1 MGHQGSAHLFGDDGF
16 DVTYALKGPGRLT
29 DVLGDGPSRQA
40 SVKLAT
46 PSASL
51 PLLGEELVFGASLD
65 ATLTVHER
73 GRAIAAF
80 EQAPIPGPAS
90 VRVAEVVLSAGVK
103 ARAELSPASSPWALS
118 VAAAG
123 QAGLSY
129 RHLLPVGEQRTVG
142 DALHDVLAHA
152 AWPTRVA
159 LDGLVEGELHV
170 LSVNAGLE
178 LGVALSRGF
187 EHDVVWTLVEAFE
200 GTPAT
205 LRAHVKG
212 LARAAVGAALADELE
227 LSVGRLATVNP
238 GWVRVRLRSKR
249 EGTLTFGASMAV
261 QVRYDLGSSLA
272 AVLDRALALEP
283 LRSSLGA
290 LRELATALGSGDGWQ
305 KAVSALAARRIGE
318 LIDEEDW
325 LDRYTSDPR
334 VKRLVDGLA
343 SFVDWYGRLDGVVQG
358 FWEHFLA
365 SATGGRTEAI
375 RELLE
380 RLAALDPET
389 ATLGDLLGDG
399 RYRDLVDLVELLSG
413 HALEEL
419 VAGSAEAFRQRLAG
433 VRKLA
438 LDALRLLDLDHE
450 LLATLHGFA
459 ERTGV
464 EACVAWIGAHATS
477 VEALTATA
485 SSTIQRLVETVC
497 GKALAALDVAD
508 VLRLQRWAA
517 RVSVLLARRDAWE
530 QKLRQELGRL
540 KGEWGC
546 SVGIEVGRLLRRS
559 ALLDLEVDPADT
571 RLRRAVERALAAADV
586 QRLLEALPDE
596 PAGAVAAPATPPF
609 MLRECAFATHR
620 ERWASGSWLLGALLG
635 ESRRRRVV
643 EATVRV
649 TQDPPTGP
657 GAPWGFHRKAVLA
670 GGFERGVRGSAA
682 VRYECGVWLDLV
694 ALGTGNRLEAPYETV
709 ARSLRLSV
717 VRHDLVTRVALG
729 EVPAT
734 VRLLADLGFA
744 AVDDDARALPDLDG
758 RETSLAIQ
766 LSLPERAITAIVEA
780 AGVAAAW
787 NAAYYTA
794 GFRWLA
800 PGLEENESSDVRSNR
815 GAICRTLM
823 RDPAFAADWTRWAD
837 VASWA
842 PALAAVRTAE
852 GVPIAPRKPYKQG
865 RWQRDFVPLG
875 GQVGA
880 AGGPGVDGLL
890 AWRPESLA
898 RAQAFAGTNPSACM
912 TPGSLVA
919 ASERFA
925 ALVAATPGVWEEPL
939 LGLWLVLALVT
950 QRAPEALAE
959 TTGMATLRW
968 RTRKEDPW
976 QGPAL
981 WRIPDAGMR
990 LPERV
995 WRRRRARD

>member
-1 MGHQGSAHLFGDDGF
+1 MGKQGSAHLFGDGGF
-16 DVTYALKGPGRLT
+16 DVTYALEGPGRLT
-29 DVLGDGPSRQA
+29 DVLGNGPSRQA
-40 SVKLAT
+40 SVRLAT

-51 PLLGEELVFGASLD
+51 PLLGEELVFGTALD
-65 ATLTVHER
+65 ASLTVHER

-80 EQAPIPGPAS
+80 EQAAIPGPAS
-90 VRVAEVVLSAGVK
+90 GRLAELVLSAGIK
-103 ARAELSPASSPWALS
+103 ARTELSPASSPWALS
-118 VAAAG
+118 IAASG
-123 QAGLSY
+123 RAGLAY
-129 RHLLPVGEQRTVG
+129 RHLLPDGEERTVG
-142 DALHDVLAHA
+142 DALHDVLARA
-152 AWPTRVA
+152 DWPTRVA

-170 LSVNAGLE
+170 LSANAGLDF
-178 LGVALSRGF
+178 GVALSRGF

-212 LARAAVGAALADELE
+212 LAKAAVGAALADELE

-238 GWVRVRLRSKR
+238 GWVRLRLRSTR
-249 EGTLTFGASMAV
+249 EGTLTFGASVAV
-261 QVRYDLGSSLA
+261 QVRYDLGSSLV

-290 LRELATALGSGDGWQ
+290 LRELADALQEGEGWRE
-305 KAVSALAARRIGE
+305 AVSALAARRIGE
-318 LIDEEDW
+318 LIDEEGW
-325 LDRYTSDPR
+325 LDRYATDPR

-365 SATGGRTEAI
+365 SATGGRTDAI
-375 RELLE
+375 RELLA
-380 RLAALDPET
+380 RLAALDPGT
-389 ATLGDLLGDG
+389 ASLGDLLGDG
-399 RYRDLVDLVELLSG
+399 THRDLVDLVELLSG

-419 VAGSAEAFRQRLAG
+419 LAGSVEAFRQRLAG
-433 VRKLA
+433 VRTLA
-438 LDALRLLDLDHE
+438 EDALRLLDLDHE
-450 LLATLHGFA
+450 LLGTLHGFA

-497 GKALAALDVAD
+497 GKALAALDAAD

-530 QKLRQELGRL
+530 QTLRQEIGRF

-586 QRLLEALPDE
+586 HTLLEALPDE
-596 PAGAVAAPATPPF
+596 PAGATTAPTAPPF
-609 MLRECAFATHR
+609 ILRECAFATHR

-635 ESRRRRVV
+635 ESRRRRIV
-643 EATVRV
+643 ESTIRV

-682 VRYECGVWLDLV
+682 VRNECGVWLDLV
-694 ALGTGNRLEAPYETV
+694 AHGTGNQLEAPYATV
-709 ARSLRLSV
+709 ARSLRVSV
-717 VRHDLVTRVALG
+717 LRHDLATRVALG
-729 EVPAT
+729 EVSAT
-734 VRLLADLGFA
+734 VRLLADLGFE
-744 AVDDDARALPDLDG
+744 AVDETARALPDLDG

-766 LSLPERAITAIVEA
+766 LTLPERAVEAVAEA
-780 AGVAAAW
+780 AGDEVAW
-787 NAAYYTA
+787 DTAYYAA
-794 GFRWLA
+794 GYRWLA
-800 PGLEENESSDVRSNR
+800 PGLEENESDDVRSNC

-823 RDPAFAADWTRWAD
+823 RDPAFAANWTRWAD
-837 VASWA
+837 VPSWA
-842 PALAAVRTAE
+842 PALAAVKTAE
-852 GVPIAPRKPYKQG
+852 GIPIAPRKPYKQG
-865 RWQRDFVPLG
+865 RWQRDFAPLG
-875 GQVGA
+875 GQAGS

-890 AWRPESLA
+890 ARRPESLA
-898 RAQAFAGTNPSACM
+898 RVRAFARTDPAASMTPDGLVSAC
-912 TPGSLVA
+912 
-919 ASERFA
+919 ERFA
-925 ALVAATPGVWEEPL
+925 ALAAATPGVWEEPL
-939 LGLWLVLALVT
+939 LSLWLVLALLT
-950 QRAPEALAE
+950 RHAPEALVSA
-959 TTGMATLRW
+959 TGIATLRW
-968 RTRKEDPW
+968 RVRKDDPW

-981 WRIPDAGMR
+981 WRVPDVGIQVPAR
-990 LPERV
+990 L
-995 WRRRRARD
+995 WRRRRPRG